1 MRTHVSVLVVALVL
15 ALSPAVLAFETI
27 PAGHWAATA
36 VEDLHNEGVLVG
48 YPDGTF
54 RGAQAATRYE
64 LAIALKRLENVVR
77 GLAANTRV
85 AGVSEGDRNADA
97 VSAVANEAANIKTM
111 VDALAEAVRQDDR
124 RDAAQ
129 EQAIKDLSAAV
140 AALEQAVKGN
150 SARIDDLQ
158 KLVDQLSSRLA
169 AVDQAAIKAMIQAEI
184 APLKTQLDKLS
195 EENSQLKAE
204 VNEQKSKLKW
214 AYWLAGG
221 ALLFAAIN

>member
-27 PAGHWAATA
+27 PAGHWAAMA
-36 VEDLHNEGVLVG
+36 VEDLQNEGVLIG

-77 GLAANTRV
+77 GLAANARV
-85 AGVSEGDRNADA
+85 AGVSEGDKNADA
-97 VSAVANEAANIKTM
+97 ANAIAAETANIKTM
-111 VDALAEAVRQDDR
+111 VDALAEAIKENDQK
-124 RDAAQ
+124 DAAQ
-129 EQAIKDLSAAV
+129 DRALKDLSAAV
-140 AALEQAVKGN
+140 DALEKAVRNN
-150 SARIDDLQ
+150 SARIDDLA
-158 KLVDQLSSRLA
+158 KLVDQLNSRLA
-169 AVDQAAIKAMIQAEI
+169 AVDQAAIRAMIQSEI

-204 VNEQKSKLKW
+204 VNEQKSKIKW

-221 ALLFAAIN
+221 ALLLSVAQ